1 MIIINIDEYYKI
13 QPFPTVEF
21 SKVGDVCTAYK
32 DDLFRSNPT
41 GNIHKLGS
49 TTRRFLILLFSI
61 CVVVFQDSDW
71 LFLKM
76 PGLSLIT

>member
-1 MIIINIDEYYKI
+1 MKIIKYNLFL
-13 QPFPTVEF
+13 QLNFPRLEMFVQQ
-21 SKVGDVCTAYK
+21 YK

-76 PGLSLIT
+76 PGLSLNT